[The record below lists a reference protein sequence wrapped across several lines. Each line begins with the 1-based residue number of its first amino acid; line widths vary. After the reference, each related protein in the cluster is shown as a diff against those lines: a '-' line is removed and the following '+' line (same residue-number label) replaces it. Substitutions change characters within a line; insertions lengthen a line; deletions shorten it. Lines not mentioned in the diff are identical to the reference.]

1 MKDDCWV
8 FFFFFLIAI
17 LKTLNMHHKA
27 DSVND
32 FMKAIYVD
40 FLLPQEKET
49 ETETRGRRDGSKN
62 R

>member
-1 MKDDCWV
+1 MKEDCWV
-8 FFFFFLIAI
+8 FFFFLIAI

-40 FLLPQEKET
+40 FLLLQEN

>member
-1 MKDDCWV
+1 MKEDCWV
-8 FFFFFLIAI
+8 FSFFFLIAI

-27 DSVND
+27 DGVNG

-49 ETETRGRRDGSKN
+49 ETRGRRDGSKN